1 MRCIVLAVVLSMV
14 AVTAVYGDMC
24 DLYANGCSIPFGLSF
39 TYKTL
44 FTPSC
49 NRHDICYGCVSLI
62 M

>member
-1 MRCIVLAVVLSMV
+1 MV

-24 DLYANGCSIPFGLSF
+24 ALYANGCSIPFGLSF

-62 M
+62 MQKRL